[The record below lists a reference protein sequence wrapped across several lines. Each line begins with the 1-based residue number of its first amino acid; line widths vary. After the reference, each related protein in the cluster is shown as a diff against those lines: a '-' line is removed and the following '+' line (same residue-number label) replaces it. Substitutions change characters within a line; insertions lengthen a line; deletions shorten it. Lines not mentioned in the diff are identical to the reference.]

1 MRRSPVL
8 YIPALVACLIS
19 LVISPS
25 SSSAQELDG
34 IPEHVVKAALNPK
47 SSVIYSGIM
56 RKQLMPM
63 GDAAAVA
70 VTRVL
75 AGERPQA
82 DAVDRVLLI
91 IEFSFDSPEAIA
103 NQADQQPKTALFVLA
118 SLDQQ
123 HLSVEQRNHLVQ
135 LRKKLKSLASGSDH
149 DRLP

>member
-1 MRRSPVL
+1 
-8 YIPALVACLIS
+8 
-19 LVISPS
+19 
-25 SSSAQELDG
+25 LDG
-34 IPEHVVKAALNPK
+34 IPEHAVKAALNSK

-82 DAVDRVLLI
+82 DAVDRILLI

-103 NQADQQPKTALFVLA
+103 KQADQQPKTALFVLA

-123 HLSVEQRNHLVQ
+123 HLTVEQRTHLAQ
-135 LRKKLKSLASGSDH
+135 LRKKLKSLASDSDQ